1 MNWEVILTVLGS
13 TSVIEGLKWLYQRQ
27 SRQRVAEAEA
37 DSAQVKAEEDEFH
50 LKRERLQFADE
61 QLLAK
66 DKQLAEW
73 SERHYEQTLLL
84 REKNEQLLAKET
96 ELGEARAEIA
106 ELKAE
111 RKMKLCERRG
121 CQQRQ
126 PQSGY

>member
-1 MNWEVILTVLGS
+1 MSWEVILTVLGS